1 MKEQDMIHAAA
12 STEKLNEA
20 LAHLNEA
27 AKERREELQTLLAE
41 KYTDLKAAFGGAAGA
56 SANWMKE
63 GGREVGEAA
72 KLAASTVDHSI
83 RKHPWYYVGGAAV
96 GGLLI
101 GLLIGRPWGGRRDA
115 A

>member
-1 MKEQDMIHAAA
+1 MKEQDMTHAAA
-12 STEKLNEA
+12 GTEKLNEA

-27 AKERREELQTLLAE
+27 ARERRDELRTLLSE
-41 KYTDLKAAFGGAAGA
+41 KYTDLKAAIGGAAGA

-63 GGREVGEAA
+63 GGREVGETA
-72 KLAASTVDHSI
+72 KLAASTVDHSL

-101 GLLIGRPWGGRRDA
+101 GLLIGRPRGRHA
-115 A
+115 AE

>member
-1 MKEQDMIHAAA
+1 MIHTTA

-41 KYTDLKAAFGGAAGA
+41 KYTDLRSAFGVAAHA
-56 SANWMKE
+56 SGDWMKE
-63 GGREVGEAA
+63 QGREVGDSAV
-72 KLAASTVDHSI
+72 LAANTVDHSV
-83 RKHPWYYVGGAAV
+83 RKHPWYYIGGAAL

-101 GLLIGRPWGGRRDA
+101 GLLAGRRR
-115 A
+115 

>member
-1 MKEQDMIHAAA
+1 MIHAAA

-27 AKERREELQTLLAE
+27 AKERREELQTLLTE
-41 KYTDLKAAFGGAAGA
+41 KYTDLKAALGSAAGA
-56 SANWMKE
+56 SGDWVKE
-63 GGREVGEAA
+63 QGREVGDSA
-72 KLAASTVDHSI
+72 KLAASTVDHSL

-101 GLLIGRPWGGRRDA
+101 GLLINRPRGRQDA